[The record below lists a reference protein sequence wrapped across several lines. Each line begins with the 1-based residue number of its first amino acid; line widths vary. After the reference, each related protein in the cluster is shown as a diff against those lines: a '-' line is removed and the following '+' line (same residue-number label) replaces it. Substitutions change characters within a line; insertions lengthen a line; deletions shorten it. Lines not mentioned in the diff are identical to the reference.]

1 MTVTAPREWPPA
13 ILLAARL
20 ASFAFIGSVLYLAQV
35 VLIPMA
41 LAMLVTF
48 LMTPLVTRL
57 DRWGLPR
64 LLAVIVVTGSVT
76 GLIGGLGYVV
86 VGEVGKLAEELPEY
100 RENIRAKLGDLRNL
114 TRGGTLESV
123 QRTVA
128 EITADVERDT
138 AAEQAADDA
147 VEVEAGRRE
156 PAPAEAEPVRVQVER
171 DRELMTD
178 AALLGPVLTTAATLG
193 LTMLLSIFMLLKR
206 EDLRNRILSLAGQ
219 ASLVVTTKAMTEA
232 GERITRYLLMQ
243 FLLNASMGLAVGI
256 GLFFIGVPYAA
267 LWGLSAAVLRYIPYV
282 GPWVGALLPITVSL
296 ITAPGWEQVVIVI
309 SLFVILE
316 LISNNVMEPWLY
328 GQSVGLSP
336 VAVIVSAVFWTWLW
350 GPVGLVLA
358 MPMTAV
364 LVVLARYIPDLAVFD
379 RLLSE
384 RPALRPHLWLYQ
396 RLLSRDEDE
405 AAAIVAAY
413 RARHSLNETC
423 NELLFGTLLALN
435 HDRVAGRLKSEDGDF
450 IATTL
455 REIVD
460 DLGLESS
467 EESRP
472 AKVHEG
478 TRLRLI
484 GFPVRDKLDELALQ
498 LLAVTLR
505 EEHCDLEIL
514 PSQMLL
520 GERIAVVEARAPAAV
535 CIPSLPPGGLTA
547 TRHVCKRLR
556 TRFPELNLIV
566 GRFGDP
572 EVPARSR
579 QLLREAGARQVV
591 STMKELGDILR
602 QLVRDAR
609 PAPGSFGRDASGSD
623 IVKDHAAPGAVALR

>member
-1 MTVTAPREWPPA
+1 MSVTAPREWPPA
-13 ILLAARL
+13 ILMAARL
-20 ASFAFIGSVLYLAQV
+20 ASFVLIGALLYVAQV

-41 LAMLVTF
+41 LAVLVTF

-57 DRWGLPR
+57 DNWGLPR
-64 LLAVIVVTGSVT
+64 LLAVIVVAGTVT

-86 VGEVGKLAEELPEY
+86 AGEVGKLAQELPEY
-100 RENIRAKLGDLRNL
+100 RENIRAKLTDLRSF

-128 EITADVERDT
+128 DITADVERDT
-138 AAEQAADDA
+138 AAERAADEA

-156 PAPAEAEPVRVQVER
+156 PAQAEADPVRVQVER
-171 DRELMTD
+171 DRELMSD
-178 AALLGPVLTTAATLG
+178 AAIFGPVLAAAATLG

-206 EDLRNRILSLAGQ
+206 EDLRNRVLSLTGQ
-219 ASLVVTTKAMTEA
+219 ASLVVTTKAITEA

-243 FLLNASMGLAVGI
+243 FLLNASMGLAVGM
-256 GLFFIGVPYAA
+256 GLFLIGVPYAA

-282 GPWVGALLPITVSL
+282 GPWVAAIIPITMSL
-296 ITAPGWEQVVIVI
+296 ITAPGWEQVALVI
-309 SLFVILE
+309 SLFVVLE

-336 VAVIVSAVFWTWLW
+336 IAVILSTVFWTWLW

-358 MPMTAV
+358 MPMTAC
-364 LVVLARYIPDLAVFD
+364 LVVLARYIPDLAMFD

-384 RPALRPHLWLYQ
+384 RPALQPHLWLYQ

-405 AAAIVAAY
+405 AADIVAAY

-423 NELLFGTLLALN
+423 NELLLGTLVALN
-435 HDRVAGRLKSEDGDF
+435 HDRVAGRIMSEDGEF
-450 IATTL
+450 IATAL

-460 DLGLESS
+460 DLGLESG
-467 EESRP
+467 EESGP

-478 TRLRLI
+478 APVRLI
-484 GFPVRDKLDELALQ
+484 GFPVRDKLDEIALQ
-498 LLAVTLR
+498 LLAITLR
-505 EEHCDLEIL
+505 EEHCELEIL

-520 GERIAVVEARAPAAV
+520 GERVALVESRAPAAV

-566 GRFGDP
+566 GRFSEP
-572 EVPARSR
+572 EVPTRSR

-591 STMKELGDILR
+591 ATMKELGDILR

-609 PAPGSFGRDASGSD
+609 PAQGSFSRDASCD
-623 IVKDHAAPGAVALR
+623 IVKDDTVPDAVAIR